1 MIEGEVQ
8 TVIIPLF
15 NLVTWIPLSIII
27 QTVCVLY
34 TCFMTSLKF
43 FFLSLLWGL
52 EGSGAK
58 PLIPHTGTCTSSSV
72 FSGIDFSEPGSW

>member
-43 FFLSLLWGL
+43 FFFKSAL
-52 EGSGAK
+52 
-58 PLIPHTGTCTSSSV
+58 GT
-72 FSGIDFSEPGSW
+72 